1 MSSGDQT
8 WVLVPVVGKAG
19 TLPTEAYPETLTGQ
33 AWVRAHAHTFLLVL
47 FCFKANPDYWAR
59 IPGPPASI
67 KCEDGRQELPCLAP
81 HPLFKNSSFPQAN

>member
-1 MSSGDQT
+1 MPPRLAFHMSSGDQT

-47 FCFKANPDYWAR
+47 FCFKAGSPCVTQTT
-59 IPGPPASI
+59 GL
-67 KCEDGRQELPCLAP
+67 EFLVLLPLSNVKMADKSY
-81 HPLFKNSSFPQAN
+81 HA